1 MLSKFPVVT
10 AFFIVLTCAT
20 LPLGAQQGVPDPSA
34 TLNALDQTARNAVSD
49 ISRLRIDKW
58 KVDAGTRKN
67 AQSDGES
74 IQRNMKSALP
84 ELITRVRSAP
94 ADLNTNFKLYRNL
107 DVLYEVF
114 TRFTE
119 SAGAFGTKDEFQ
131 TLGKDLD
138 ELDSARRAFAERLDT
153 LSSSAQAELD
163 HFRAQARA
171 AQAAAAAAPPP
182 KKILIDDTEPEKKPV
197 AKKKKPAKPA
207 TPPATD
213 PNAPAPATPK

>member
-20 LPLGAQQGVPDPSA
+20 LPLGAQQVADPTA

-67 AQSDGES
+67 AQGDGES

-84 ELITRVRSAP
+84 ELISRVRNAP

-163 HFRAQARA
+163 QFRAQVRA

-213 PNAPAPATPK
+213 PNAPATATPK